1 MELTEHLRYIIHSAK
16 TIAYA
21 RDYKYVEPEHLM
33 LALFMD
39 ENDLPKLLLERI
51 GLNNPRL
58 IRDFNDCIPRR
69 NGTPTKYGDVPLSS
83 VTTKIIEDAEK
94 EGLALGDDIVGIEY
108 ILMALFKSGNP
119 TMRSVFRAYS
129 ITMGDLYEK
138 MKEIVPGTSDGAVE
152 KHLPVYE
159 VKDGKWQ
166 PWGMEMLLSLRRRLN
181 PVDLIVSGDSF
192 YVPSTNSWIGFDMA
206 KKDWVYEGKTGVKSD
221 FEVFVTWDGKVTA
234 YSDMLKVDV
243 RFTGRDEGYYLADP
257 ISDCS
262 FSGIYSANTNNV
274 FRQEFSC
281 RVVRDGRRM
290 LSGIEPGKLIVMR
303 SRCEHDNGHR
313 LVGANYS
320 VLNGFLLH
328 GGFNG
333 KVEMTMCYF
342 FNPTPNDTNLEPKR

>member
-1 MELTEHLRYIIHSAK
+1 MKSL
-16 TIAYA
+16 
-21 RDYKYVEPEHLM
+21 
-33 LALFMD
+33 
-39 ENDLPKLLLERI
+39 
-51 GLNNPRL
+51 
-58 IRDFNDCIPRR
+58 
-69 NGTPTKYGDVPLSS
+69 
-83 VTTKIIEDAEK
+83 
-94 EGLALGDDIVGIEY
+94 
-108 ILMALFKSGNP
+108 LMALFVVAIGTFTYGRDVSPEFERAHIRGAKTRIVLKAVDDVGNP
-119 TMRSVFRAYS
+119 VAGASIHVLMGMNYRLKSYDIDGVTDTNGIFVVEGKTTGNEIEITARKDGHYEVFKKLCFIS
-129 ITMGDLYEK
+129 IGNE
-138 MKEIVPGTSDGAVE
+138 
-152 KHLPVYE
+152 YE
-159 VKDGKWQ
+159 VKNGKWQ

-206 KKDWVYEGKTGVKSD
+206 KKDWVYEGKTGVKSN

-257 ISDCS
+257 ILDCS